1 MFTKSELLRL
11 TFFIG
16 CSVMTQTD
24 IASRMAEIAGPL
36 VSSLGLEL
44 VEIEYKREGRAMV
57 LRLYV
62 DREGGVTLDDCTKVS
77 RELSEILDVEDFI
90 RGYYTL
96 EVSSPGLNRPL
107 TRESDYARYTGRLVK
122 IRTRE
127 LLPDDAGNPRK
138 TFTGELLGL
147 DNGIV
152 RLKLNEGQT
161 AGIPFDKVAK
171 ANLEFEF

>member
-1 MFTKSELLRL
+1 
-11 TFFIG
+11 
-16 CSVMTQTD
+16 
-24 IASRMAEIAGPL
+24 
-36 VSSLGLEL
+36 
-44 VEIEYKREGRAMV
+44 MV
-57 LRLYV
+57 LRLFV
-62 DREGGVTLDDCTKVS
+62 DREGGVTLDDCAQVS

-90 RGYYTL
+90 QGYYTL

-107 TRESDYARYTGRLVK
+107 KKAADFERYRGRLVRIK
-122 IRTRE
+122 TFE

-147 DNGIV
+147 DNGVV

-161 AGIPFDKVAK
+161 AGIPLDKVAK